1 MLENATYKNLFLIIQ
16 ESISIIKK
24 GGEVIVLFHKLELRI

>member
-16 ESISIIKK
+16 ESIAIIKK
-24 GGEVIVLFHKLELRI
+24 GGGGYCIIP